1 MTAHVTFA
9 WNVFID
15 FSWHL
20 QVSPDEGF
28 AARVVKV
35 ALHEEVE
42 KMGGII
48 ANGAQLGVATLED
61 LIAEGGTHVGAAF
74 EKRAGELRRGGRGG
88 SSSRA
93 RWESRVPFPSLLHT
107 L

>member
-1 MTAHVTFA
+1 M
-9 WNVFID
+9 
-15 FSWHL
+15 
-20 QVSPDEGF
+20 SPDERF

-42 KMGGII
+42 KVGGII

-74 EKRAGELRRGGRGG
+74 EKRAGELQRGGERRVIVPCTMEEQSAVPQPPTHLVNEGAQRG
-88 SSSRA
+88 
-93 RWESRVPFPSLLHT
+93 EDLLERR